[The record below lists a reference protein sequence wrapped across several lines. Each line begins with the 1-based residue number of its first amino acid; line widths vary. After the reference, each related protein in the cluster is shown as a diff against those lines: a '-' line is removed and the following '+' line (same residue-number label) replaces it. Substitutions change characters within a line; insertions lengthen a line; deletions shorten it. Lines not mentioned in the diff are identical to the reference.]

1 MTPEQRSH
9 FERYGWMHWPGA
21 LDRARIGSVRDLA
34 LAELKRLGIGSG
46 KGARNPFKDLPV
58 FQQINKLSGLVS
70 VPELRARITAP
81 HILSAMREL
90 AGVELSQAD
99 DAQLLLSPPRQG
111 EWTLQRLNWH
121 TDVSASH
128 NRLPGIQVFAM
139 IDDVLPQGG
148 GTLVISG
155 SHGGSARLN
164 VAGDL
169 REILRRDTDP
179 RNALAACG
187 LSIME
192 MTGRA
197 GDVYLMDMRVLHAP
211 AVNASTR
218 PRVMATA
225 RYLASQT

>member
-1 MTPEQRSH
+1 M
-9 FERYGWMHWPGA
+9 
-21 LDRARIGSVRDLA
+21 
-34 LAELKRLGIGSG
+34 
-46 KGARNPFKDLPV
+46 
-58 FQQINKLSGLVS
+58 FQQINKLPGLVS
-70 VPELRARITAP
+70 VPELRARIAAP
-81 HILSAMREL
+81 HILSAMRQL
-90 AGVELSQAD
+90 AEVELSPA

-169 REILRRDTDP
+169 REILRRDTDS